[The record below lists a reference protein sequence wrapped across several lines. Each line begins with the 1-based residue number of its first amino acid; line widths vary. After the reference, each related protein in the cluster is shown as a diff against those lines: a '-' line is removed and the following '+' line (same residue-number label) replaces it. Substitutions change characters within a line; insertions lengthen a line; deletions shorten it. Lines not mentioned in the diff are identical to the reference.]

1 MLMDFV
7 HALTRTLFSRTLL
20 VSALLVGGAAAAEAA
35 SVGAG
40 SLFQNGGRHLRFGAE
55 EPTLRNEVRLSD
67 GFAGRGATRS
77 LGGVPGGDVAVP
89 EPGAALLFG
98 LGVLAVARARRRA

>member
-1 MLMDFV
+1 MSFV
-7 HALTRTLFSRTLL
+7 QTGSRTLFSRTLL
-20 VSALLVGGAAAAEAA
+20 FSALLVGGAAAAEAA
-35 SVGAG
+35 SIGAG

-55 EPTLRNEVRLSD
+55 EPTLRNEVRHAD
-67 GFAGRGATRS
+67 GRFAGRGVNRS

>member
-1 MLMDFV
+1 MDFV

-20 VSALLVGGAAAAEAA
+20 FGALLVGGAGAAEAA
-35 SVGAG
+35 SVGTG
-40 SLFQNGGRHLRFGAE
+40 SLFQNGERHLRYGAE
-55 EPTLRNEVRLSD
+55 EPSPRNEVRVAD
-67 GFAGRGATRS
+67 GRSAGRGNNRF
-77 LGGVPGGDVAVP
+77 LGRAPRGDVAVP

>member
-1 MLMDFV
+1 MDFV

-20 VSALLVGGAAAAEAA
+20 FSALLVGGAGAAEAA
-35 SVGAG
+35 SIGAG

-55 EPTLRNEVRLSD
+55 EPTPRNELRLAD
-67 GFAGRGATRS
+67 GHFSGRGANRS
-77 LGGVPGGDVAVP
+77 LGGAPRGDVAVP